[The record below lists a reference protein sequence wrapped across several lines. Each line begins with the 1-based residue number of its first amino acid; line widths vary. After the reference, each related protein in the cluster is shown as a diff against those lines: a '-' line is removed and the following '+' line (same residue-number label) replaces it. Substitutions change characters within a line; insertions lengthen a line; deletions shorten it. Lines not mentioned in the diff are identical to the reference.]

1 MVKVIV
7 VEDEKLIREGLEQ
20 TVDWNKYDCDLIGM
34 AVDGEDGERMIIEK
48 KPDIVV
54 TDIRMP
60 KKNGLEMMRS
70 VQEKSSAVFII
81 LSGYDDFMYAKEAMS
96 LGARGYLLKPIDDEE
111 MEDILIKTV
120 DEIKAG
126 KYIHAHVTANR
137 IQRNERIKNALCDK
151 YMEKAIELIRQHYRT
166 DLSLQQTADYLNI
179 SKSYLGKLFK
189 NKTNYT
195 FLDFLT
201 LYRIKASV
209 DLLEKSDLKIYE
221 IAEAVGYADAK
232 YFSRVFTKIV
242 GVKPTEFRNGYR
254 LAPDNLLNIIT

>member
-1 MVKVIV
+1 MRIRRFERMVKVIV

-111 MEDILIKTV
+111 MEDIRAAREARENPSPAEPIDVVFK
-120 DEIKAG
+120 
-126 KYIHAHVTANR
+126 R
-137 IQRNERIKNALCDK
+137 
-151 YMEKAIELIRQHYRT
+151 MEEYRKKHG
-166 DLSLQQTADYLNI
+166 I
-179 SKSYLGKLFK
+179 S
-189 NKTNYT
+189 
-195 FLDFLT
+195 
-201 LYRIKASV
+201 
-209 DLLEKSDLKIYE
+209 
-221 IAEAVGYADAK
+221 
-232 YFSRVFTKIV
+232 
-242 GVKPTEFRNGYR
+242 
-254 LAPDNLLNIIT
+254 